1 MDIGNLSENH
11 NSVLFFADMDEIWNG
26 FHKLMKSVES

>member
-11 NSVLFFADMDEIWNG
+11 NSVLFFLLIWMKFEMDFIN
-26 FHKLMKSVES
+26 